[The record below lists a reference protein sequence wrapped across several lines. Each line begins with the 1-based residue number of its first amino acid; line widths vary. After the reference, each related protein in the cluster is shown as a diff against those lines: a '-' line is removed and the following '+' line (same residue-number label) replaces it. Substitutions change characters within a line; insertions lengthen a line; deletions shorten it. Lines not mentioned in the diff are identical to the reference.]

1 MFDKELVSLR
11 GQWDASLLFRYA
23 CCDPTPPC
31 RASGVERSSLEG
43 RGKDRAQWRN
53 RMVNSRRFGACVL
66 AEHTELNTGISMA
79 RQSG

>member
-1 MFDKELVSLR
+1 
-11 GQWDASLLFRYA
+11 
-23 CCDPTPPC
+23 
-31 RASGVERSSLEG
+31 LEG